1 MSKAAEVEKL
11 ARLAL
16 SRQAETDMRVDTVEA
31 KAGEAASAAVS
42 AGGRT
47 PPPAAAS
54 SLDGLYGW
62 RPKAFSIWF
71 TTGGGG
77 EVGVCYPEK
86 CVSYGGEFV
95 GDDMLNCG
103 VHEDPD
109 TKFRWCEPG
118 KPSEKLPKLVLTL
131 VKRAED
137 DEGGAE
143 DGSGVSAAD
152 LYLYLEWVE
161 SADDAKA
168 DHGGSDETVLACV
181 PIAEY
186 DAKLD
191 RLVQVHVGAL
201 ALGGG
206 TGGGGGGGESY
217 GDERSICRAAAPE
230 WKTTINVLQLCGFGK
245 FTTKHSLAEYGSF
258 TASDEYDIGD
268 VIDRDMRAKT
278 GDDGLALV
286 VRSGN
291 TNTVDANTVGYKT
304 LKYEP
309 VPTPFQVVVDRGQ
322 DQAGHEIIMDRRIE
336 AGVVYDGTREV
347 TVGPLQNVPDTGTVY
362 LTATR
367 AAGES
372 QWGDFK
378 LDTKPVA
385 PETGEALNVKL
396 YDFAQGKVA
405 MDYRTTFLT
414 LPARGLSLEGGPD
427 SNIKISQEQVNGVP
441 TGKLLI
447 DVYYV

>member
-1 MSKAAEVEKL
+1 MSKNAEVEKM

-16 SRQAETDMRVDTVEA
+16 SRQAETDMRVDAVDA
-31 KAGEAASAAVS
+31 KAGEAADAAAS

-47 PPPAAAS
+47 PPPAAAP

-62 RPKAFSIWF
+62 RPKAFSVWF

-86 CVSYGGEFV
+86 CVSYGGDFV
-95 GDDMLNCG
+95 GDDALNCG

-137 DEGGAE
+137 EGGVE
-143 DGSGVSAAD
+143 GGSGVSAAD

-168 DHGGSDETVLACV
+168 DHGGSDDETV
-181 PIAEY
+181 AEY

-191 RLVQVHVGAL
+191 RLSQVHVGVL

-206 TGGGGGGGESY
+206 AGGGGGGGEPY
-217 GDERSICRAAAPE
+217 GDERSVCRAAAPSGSS
-230 WKTTINVLQLCGFGK
+230 TLNILQLCGFGK
-245 FTTKHSLAEYGSF
+245 FTTKSSSAECGSF

-322 DQAGHEIIMDRRIE
+322 DQKGHEIITGRRVE
-336 AGVVYDGTREV
+336 AGVVYDGAREV
-347 TVGPLQNVPDTGTVY
+347 AVASLQNVPDTGTVY

-367 AAGES
+367 AAGAA
-372 QWGDFK
+372 QWGNFK
-378 LDTKPVA
+378 LDTKPAA

-396 YDFAQGKVA
+396 YDFAQGKVV

-414 LPARGLSLEGGPD
+414 LPAGGLSLEGGPD

-441 TGKLLI
+441 TGKLFI